1 MREISFRDLLED
13 EEDKCS
19 RKPVLR
25 ETFENTH
32 RNSEFNS
39 RRLAEDAH
47 KNISSSVA
55 EAPSNFYSLDLPVC
69 GSAYQRD
76 GLFPSSGCAKS
87 RKMSLN
93 AFATNSELPSPSSQG
108 SASSSQRSPPKGRR
122 AAKLLKKIVP
132 CPPKELLCP
141 PKLLKKIVPC
151 PPKEVGRPSLTLWTV
166 LNSIDSK
173 NIGPYLALE
182 RRAEYPDLPGNVS
195 RGAEKTHEKR
205 VRSEAKHRRRKQTF
219 GNVKKKEAEF
229 LKKSLEELFPAPRP
243 DTEINSLLPGPK
255 HLVSTETR
263 RSVMCMHQ
271 FVTGNN

>member
-13 EEDKCS
+13 DEDKCS

-32 RNSEFNS
+32 RRAEFNS
-39 RRLAEDAH
+39 RRLAENAD

-55 EAPSNFYSLDLPVC
+55 EAPSNFYSFDLPVC
-69 GSAYQRD
+69 GSAHQRD
-76 GLFPSSGCAKS
+76 GLFPSGGCAKS

-93 AFATNSELPSPSSQG
+93 ASATNSVLASPSSQG

-132 CPPKELLCP
+132 CPPKDS
-141 PKLLKKIVPC
+141 
-151 PPKEVGRPSLTLWTV
+151 PSLTLWTV

-182 RRAEYPDLPGNVS
+182 RRAEYQELPGNVS

-243 DTEINSLLPGPK
+243 DAGINSLLPGPK
-255 HLVSTETR
+255 HLVSNTAQCN
-263 RSVMCMHQ
+263 V
-271 FVTGNN
+271 